1 MKKSIFTLLLIAAG
15 GATATAQL
23 TAVSDPTILY
33 DTETNAIH
41 FSSMDIAEAATYCDG
56 GGYVYIYNVGAQSF
70 ISAGGTYGVQAM
82 LTDYAMRFKVEAS
95 TTSNS
100 HYVFQSR
107 VKNSGTLPHMGS
119 YLGTSNP
126 SSDLKVYLDRSATR
140 ITNLYPNGPI
150 WDPTETSESVTI
162 DGAAAS
168 LRGYNLRNTYSSSP
182 RRYLSHDN
190 ATGTKGAR
198 LSTSITGTAAAAT
211 WRFIKDTDYE
221 QMIGKLTLAEISIPW
236 IKNAAFTRDSQDA
249 TFWKWGGDN
258 AANTDGH
265 DTSSEPAHW
274 HQRTQNT
281 FINGV
286 EVAGHDAATA
296 SISNASAT
304 IGSNVTT
311 STAGIAD
318 DAYRAAYAKYY
329 TAEIYNEQNSLTQ
342 ELCISEGTTYTLPV
356 GTYKLQMQGFYHDG
370 AGGTTNDGAAY
381 LVVKRTSTSSD
392 PAVQAEENATHRIL
406 LKTMSSESGN
416 NITVASGVS
425 AGFYFAENPAAYT
438 NALTFR
444 IREEGTKLEFGIET
458 TGTTGWTVGAN
469 WRLWAYGESNY
480 IVDENWSEAEAMP
493 YQTQSATDDTWVAH
507 TTEAVDPYGEM
518 GFDAAFPIASTVYYR
533 RTLTPGVW
541 NPICLPFALTAAQIQ
556 TAFGGETRV
565 SRFNGLDADCITF
578 VTQHIAN
585 DGMEAGVPYL
595 ICPKGTKNT
604 VAAMSEG
611 TSYYV
616 PKGNNTRYVIENTD
630 NTDIYAIH
638 GVEKT
643 VAALPAAQ
651 TVTAGGLAFEGTYFR
666 KPVGLSTSGQENYV
680 ITKGQMYHL
689 TNTTDKTVWGTYA
702 YLHMPKETG
711 TQVKTLSVVAPDG
724 RADEVTAI
732 DGIVIDGGADA
743 ANYDIFS
750 LSGQKVGKGS
760 LGDLPKGLY
769 IMNGR
774 KFLVK

>member
-70 ISAGGTYGVQAM
+70 ISAGGTYGVQAV
-82 LTDYAMRFKVEAS
+82 LTDYAMRFKVEKSAS
-95 TTSNS
+95 YSG

-107 VKNSGTLPHMGS
+107 VKNSVQLPHLGA
-119 YLGTSNP
+119 YLGTSDP
-126 SSDLKVYLDRSATR
+126 SSDPKVYLDRSTTR
-140 ITNLYPNGPI
+140 ITNLYNNGPI
-150 WDPTETSESVTI
+150 WEPTEVSGQATI
-162 DGAAAS
+162 NAAAVS
-168 LRGYNLRNTYSSSP
+168 LRGYRLRNTYSSSP

-190 ATGTKGAR
+190 ATGTKGAQV
-198 LSTSITGTAAAAT
+198 STSITGTAAAAAT
-211 WRFIKDTDYE
+211 WRFIKDTDFE
-221 QMIGKLTLAEISIPW
+221 QMIGGLAQAEVSVPW
-236 IKNAAFTRDSQDA
+236 IKDATFTRDSQDA
-249 TFWKWGGDN
+249 TYWKWGGGN

-274 HQRTQNT
+274 HQRTQDT

-286 EVAGHDAATA
+286 EVTGITDAA
-296 SISNASAT
+296 AT

-311 STAGIAD
+311 STGGITA

-342 ELCISEGTTYTLPV
+342 ELPISDGATYTMPV
-356 GTYKLQMQGFYHDG
+356 GTYRIQMQGFYHDG
-370 AGGTTNDGAAY
+370 DAGTTNDGAAY
-381 LVVKRTSTSSD
+381 LVVKRTSTSAD
-392 PAVQAEENATHRIL
+392 PAVQAGENATYRIL

-416 NITVASGVS
+416 DITVASGVS
-425 AGFYFAENPAAYT
+425 AGLYFAENPSAYT
-438 NALTFR
+438 NAITFR
-444 IREEGTKLEFGIET
+444 IREEGTRLEFGIET
-458 TGTTGWTVGAN
+458 TGATGWTVGAN
-469 WRLWAYGESNY
+469 WRLWAYSESNY

-493 YQTQSATDDTWVAH
+493 YQTHNATDDTWTAR

-518 GFDAAFPIASTVYYR
+518 GFDKAFPIASTVYYR
-533 RTLTPGVW
+533 RTLTPGAW

-556 TAFGGETRV
+556 TVFGNETRV

-595 ICPKGTKNT
+595 ICPEGTKNT
-604 VAAMSEG
+604 VPAMSEG

-616 PKGNNTRYVIENTD
+616 PKGNNIRYVIENAD

-643 VAALPAAQ
+643 AAALPPAQ
-651 TVTAGGLAFEGTYFR
+651 TVTAGDLAFEGTYFR
-666 KPVGLSTSGQENYV
+666 KPVGLSTAGQENYV

-689 TNTTDKTVWGTYA
+689 TNTADKTVWGTYA

-711 TQVKTLSVVAPDG
+711 AQVKTLSVVAPDG

-743 ANYDIFS
+743 ANYGIFS